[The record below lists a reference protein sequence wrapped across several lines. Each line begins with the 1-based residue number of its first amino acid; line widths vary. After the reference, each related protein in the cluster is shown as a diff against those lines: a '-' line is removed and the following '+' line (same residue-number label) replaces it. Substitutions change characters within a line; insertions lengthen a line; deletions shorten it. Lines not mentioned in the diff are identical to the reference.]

1 MEDQEKVFR
10 EFIMAEYNRYADL
23 FKFSEEAGEKRLTFY
38 MSLVTAIVGGIVAL
52 YAKGDI
58 GASDDFSF
66 LSILILIAQAGLLSV
81 GHLVYMRM
89 VKRNET
95 TDNCKNNMD
104 WVRKIMI
111 AAHRGSAE
119 SLNEFRRIEVHE
131 PPPDKPQPERKPG
144 SLKDIVA
151 IINVFLIIFLA
162 GNFIYII
169 SASYYC
175 GSSAIFAVTGI
186 CCLIPVLV
194 HLNRLVKDYAKCS
207 QKAKAKK

>member
-58 GASDDFSF
+58 GETCDFSF
-66 LSILILIAQAGLLSV
+66 LAILILIAQAGLLSV

-95 TDNCKNNMD
+95 TDNCKENMD
-104 WVRKIMI
+104 LVRKIMI
-111 AAHRGSAE
+111 DAYKGAAE
-119 SLNEFRRIEVHE
+119 SLKEFKRIGENQQ
-131 PPPDKPQPERKPG
+131 KPNRKPG
-144 SLKDIVA
+144 SLRDIVA
-151 IINVFLIIFLA
+151 MINIFLIIFLA
-162 GNFIYII
+162 GNFIYMMCLSSCCS
-169 SASYYC
+169 SA
-175 GSSAIFAVTGI
+175 AIFAVTGI
-186 CCLIPVLV
+186 LCLIPVLV
-194 HLNRLVKDYAKCS
+194 HLRELIMDYYLNKS
-207 QKAKAKK
+207 KSKNTK